1 MSLQIH
7 WQEGLFLQPHHLQ
20 RMQKAFRDQFCDE
33 RRMGWAYPFG
43 LVEARL
49 SRDELE
55 NMRIRFDRLRVIM
68 PSGLEINYPEN
79 CDLPSLDIKQAFSKG
94 SGTFNVL
101 LGVPLWQNGRANTM
115 NPSQQSD
122 SRVKLLYRVGET
134 ECTDENTGEN
144 SKPIQVRRINSRLM
158 FEQEDASD
166 MEVLPLLRIVR
177 AVGDDVGLPKEDP
190 EYVPACLVLSGSPI
204 LREMVRDLVSQVE
217 ASRKELVVQLSRGGF
232 SLENLRGL
240 QFEQLMRLRSLS
252 HYSARLPQMVL
263 APGLTPFAIYLEL
276 RGLLAELTALHP
288 DRDEFESAPY
298 NHENPYLCFRELS
311 TKIRA
316 HLRGAVAPSFLKVA
330 FADVSGVLTAS
341 FTDDHFTQ
349 PNAYFLAIKTKLDGT
364 ALARY
369 VQDGD
374 KFKLMPQSL
383 ATRAIRGIEL
393 KEERHP
399 PMELPAASDL
409 FYFRMERANSA
420 RMWQQIQAEKTAAV
434 RWTGNELDWT
444 GATFTIYMTVPNSP
458 LKP

>member
-1 MSLQIH
+1 MSVQIH

-20 RMQKAFRDQFCDE
+20 RMQKAAHDQISDE
-33 RRMGWAYPFG
+33 RRLGWAFPYG

-55 NMRIRFDRLRVIM
+55 NMRIRFDRLRAIM
-68 PSGLEINYPEN
+68 PSGLEINYPAS

-94 SGTFNVL
+94 AGSFTVL
-101 LGVPLWQNGRANTM
+101 LGVPLWQDARANTM

-144 SKPIQVRRINSRLM
+144 PKPIQVRRINSRLM

-166 MEVLPLLRIVR
+166 MEVIPLLRIVR
-177 AVGDDVGLPKEDP
+177 AVGDDIGLPKEDP
-190 EYVPACLVLSGSPI
+190 EYVPPCMVLSGSPI

-232 SLENLRGL
+232 NLENLRGL
-240 QFEQLMRLRSLS
+240 QFEQLMRLRTLS
-252 HYSARLPQMVL
+252 RYSAQLPQLVL

-288 DRDEFESAPY
+288 DRDEFECAPY

-330 FADVSGVLTAS
+330 FTNVNGLLTGTFAEE
-341 FTDDHFTQ
+341 HFTL
-349 PNAYFLAIKTKLDGT
+349 PSAYLLGIKTKLDATG
-364 ALARY
+364 LARY
-369 VQDGD
+369 VEDGD
-374 KFKLMPQSL
+374 KFKLMPLSL

-399 PMELPAASDL
+399 PLELPAASDL
-409 FYFRMERANSA
+409 HYFRLERAASA
-420 RMWQQIQAEKTAAV
+420 RMWQQIQMEKSAAI
-434 RWTGNELDWT
+434 RWTGNELDWSD
-444 GATFTIYMTVPNSP
+444 ASFTIYMTVPNSP
-458 LKP
+458 SRP

>member
-1 MSLQIH
+1 
-7 WQEGLFLQPHHLQ
+7 
-20 RMQKAFRDQFCDE
+20 MQKSLHDRICDE
-33 RRMGWAYPFG
+33 RRLGWAYPYG
-43 LVEARL
+43 VVEARL

-101 LGVPLWQNGRANTM
+101 LGVPLWQSARANTM
-115 NPSQQSD
+115 NPGQQSD

-144 SKPIQVRRINSRLM
+144 PKPIQVRKINSRLM

-190 EYVPACLVLSGSPI
+190 EYVPACLLLTGSPV

-232 SLENLRGL
+232 SLENMRGL

-252 HYSARLPQMVL
+252 HYSGRLPQLV
-263 APGLTPFAIYLEL
+263 ASPGLTTFEIYLEL
-276 RGLLAELTALHP
+276 RGLLAELAALHP
-288 DRDEFESAPY
+288 DRDEFECAPY
-298 NHENPYLCFRELS
+298 NHESPYLCFRELS

-316 HLRGAVAPSFLKVA
+316 HLRGAVAPSFMKVA
-330 FADVSGVLTAS
+330 FADVNGVLTAT

-349 PNAYFLAIKTKLDGT
+349 PNAYFLAIRTKLDGT

-399 PMELPAASDL
+399 PLELPAASDL
-409 FYFRMERANSA
+409 FYFRLEKAASA
-420 RMWQQIQAEKTAAV
+420 RMWQQIQSEKLASV

-458 LKP
+458 LK

>member
-1 MSLQIH
+1 
-7 WQEGLFLQPHHLQ
+7 
-20 RMQKAFRDQFCDE
+20 
-33 RRMGWAYPFG
+33 
-43 LVEARL
+43 
-49 SRDELE
+49 
-55 NMRIRFDRLRVIM
+55 
-68 PSGLEINYPEN
+68 
-79 CDLPSLDIKQAFSKG
+79 
-94 SGTFNVL
+94 
-101 LGVPLWQNGRANTM
+101 
-115 NPSQQSD
+115 
-122 SRVKLLYRVGET
+122 
-134 ECTDENTGEN
+134 
-144 SKPIQVRRINSRLM
+144 
-158 FEQEDASD
+158 
-166 MEVLPLLRIVR
+166 
-177 AVGDDVGLPKEDP
+177 VGLPREDP
-190 EYVPACLVLSGSPI
+190 EYVPPCLVLSGSPV

-298 NHENPYLCFRELS
+298 NHESPYLCFRELS

-458 LKP
+458 MKP